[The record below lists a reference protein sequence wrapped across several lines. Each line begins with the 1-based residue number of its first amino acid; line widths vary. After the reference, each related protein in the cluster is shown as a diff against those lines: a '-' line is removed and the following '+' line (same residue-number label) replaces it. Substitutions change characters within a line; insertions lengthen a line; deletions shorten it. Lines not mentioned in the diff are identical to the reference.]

1 MRRGFF
7 LFGGGES
14 EEKRKERRE
23 MGGASAVRKHLVK
36 LHAETR
42 RRHDR
47 EQTEKRG
54 KRWWMADVRWVS
66 RERPWPCALLSE
78 TFVQRVPIIAPGCV
92 SICTCYTR
100 RGNRDDSVRFSENRQ
115 IGVPSCSLGCVTVA
129 ISDIFNNE
137 QRGAFVTLPLSIR

>member
-47 EQTEKRG
+47 ETEKRG
-54 KRWWMADVRWVS
+54 KRWWMADVR
-66 RERPWPCALLSE
+66 
-78 TFVQRVPIIAPGCV
+78 
-92 SICTCYTR
+92 
-100 RGNRDDSVRFSENRQ
+100 
-115 IGVPSCSLGCVTVA
+115 
-129 ISDIFNNE
+129 
-137 QRGAFVTLPLSIR
+137 